1 MARSRRVPTAA
12 VALATLQAQLHALW
26 PVAKG
31 SLSRVRKPCIR
42 PACRA
47 CASGEKHPVWLYTFR
62 LDGHRRCVYVAE
74 AQVAA
79 LQQALAN
86 GRQLERLLC
95 QCGEAIAR
103 HGLDQAG
110 DAPERRP

>member
-1 MARSRRVPTAA
+1 MARTRRVPTAA
-12 VALATLQAQLHALW
+12 AALAALQTQVQSLW

-62 LDGHRRCVYVAE
+62 LDGRRRCVYVAE

-79 LQQALAN
+79 LRQALAN
-86 GRQLERLLC
+86 GRQVERLLC

-103 HGLDQAG
+103 HGLDAAG
-110 DAPERRP
+110 AVPERRP